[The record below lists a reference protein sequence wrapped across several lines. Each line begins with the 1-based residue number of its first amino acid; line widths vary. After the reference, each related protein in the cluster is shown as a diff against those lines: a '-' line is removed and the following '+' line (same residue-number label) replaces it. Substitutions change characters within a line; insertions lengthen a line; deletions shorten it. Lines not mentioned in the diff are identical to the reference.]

1 MKIAA
6 LFAAAVLST
15 PAAHAEAANVGFS
28 ELRIANGADKPLV
41 IGVWYPTDA
50 PTRDHLLGPF
60 VQTVAPDGPITGEH
74 LKLIV
79 MSHGNGGSYQGH
91 YDTAIALVTAGF
103 VVAAVSHTGD
113 TYDDQSRAVNV
124 MDRPRHI
131 HRLIDYMLAEWPDHA
146 RIDASRVGMF
156 GFSIGGFTTLVSVGG
171 VPDLGLV
178 AAHARA
184 HPDLLQ
190 LPTPPAIRRSGR
202 RLTRDRANLPA
213 STWVHDP
220 RIKAAVVAAPAL
232 GFTFGR
238 EGLKDI
244 AVPIQLWRA
253 EDDQILPNP
262 DYAEAVRVALPQPA
276 EFHLVENA
284 GHFDFL
290 APCTDVLRQNAP
302 TSASHGQ
309 DSTGSRSTKPSIARW
324 CVSSNNTSN
333 ENPVERD
340 LNQRR
345 CVRVEACCSD

>member
-1 MKIAA
+1 MK
-6 LFAAAVLST
+6 FAVAVLST
-15 PAAHAEAANVGFS
+15 AAAHAEAANVGFT
-28 ELRIANGADKPLV
+28 ELRIANGAGQPLV

-50 PTRDHLLGPF
+50 PTRNYPLGPF
-60 VQTVAPDGPITGEH
+60 VQTVAPDGPTTGEH

-91 YDTAIALVTAGF
+91 YDTAIALATAGF
-103 VVAAVSHTGD
+103 VVAAVNHTGD
-113 TYDDQSRAVNV
+113 THDDQSRAVNV

-146 RIDASRVGMF
+146 RIDASKVGMF

-171 VPDLGLV
+171 VPDLSLV

-184 HPDLLQ
+184 HPTYYDSQLLH
-190 LPTPPAIRRSGR
+190 RSGVSGEA
-202 RLTRDRANLPA
+202 LAQDRANLPS
-213 STWVHDP
+213 STWTHDP

-244 AVPIQLWRA
+244 TVPIQLWRA

-262 DYAEAVRVALPQPA
+262 DYAEAVRIALPQPA

-290 APCTDVLRQNAP
+290 APCTDVLRQNVP
-302 TSASHGQ
+302 E
-309 DSTGSRSTKPSIARW
+309 I
-324 CVSSNNTSN
+324 CVSRPGFDRIAFHQTFNR
-333 ENPVERD
+333 EV
-340 LNQRR
+340 
-345 CVRVEACCSD
+345 VRFFEQHLE